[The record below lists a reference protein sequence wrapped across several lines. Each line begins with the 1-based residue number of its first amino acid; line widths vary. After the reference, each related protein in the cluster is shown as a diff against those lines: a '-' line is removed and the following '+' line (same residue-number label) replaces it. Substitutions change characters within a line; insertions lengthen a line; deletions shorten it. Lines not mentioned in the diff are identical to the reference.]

1 MNFRQTAELPNID
14 LGSLGVRVNL
24 PLLERHS
31 LLAYSVAEHIYWN
44 LAKHKEVETCNRI
57 SLENISIIQGATL
70 YKEISDDCIRCKMK
84 RKKFLEAT
92 VCPISDSQLNL
103 APP

>member
-1 MNFRQTAELPNID
+1 
-14 LGSLGVRVNL
+14 LGVRVNL

-31 LLAYSVAEHIYWN
+31 PLAYSVAEHIHWD
-44 LAKHKEVETCNRI
+44 LAKHKGVEICNRI
-57 SLENISIIQGATL
+57 SLENVSIIQDL
-70 YKEISDDCIRCKMK
+70 SDDCIRCKMK